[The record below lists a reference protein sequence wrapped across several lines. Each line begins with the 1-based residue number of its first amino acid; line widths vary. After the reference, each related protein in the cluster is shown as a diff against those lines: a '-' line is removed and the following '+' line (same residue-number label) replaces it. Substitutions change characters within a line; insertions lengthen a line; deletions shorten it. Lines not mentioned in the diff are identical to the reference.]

1 MQLNQ
6 VNGISHWCAWF
17 WTLKTKK
24 SIVSNCFIQ
33 DFISY
38 FADLEKGI
46 KKETRWIIP
55 SKLTKTNFEDQLGMG
70 ISVEW
75 NGKDNVLNRE
85 NIFYWMYIGKRFSK
99 HLKPQ
104 VLKPQYR
111 LRYNAFSYF
120 LFWHVSSYWKCN

>member
-1 MQLNQ
+1 MCLILNFKNLE
-6 VNGISHWCAWF
+6 VN
-17 WTLKTKK
+17 
-24 SIVSNCFIQ
+24 SNCFIQ

-85 NIFYWMYIGKRFSK
+85 NIFYWMYIEKKVQQTFE
-99 HLKPQ
+99 
-104 VLKPQYR
+104 
-111 LRYNAFSYF
+111 AT
-120 LFWHVSSYWKCN
+120 SSQTSI